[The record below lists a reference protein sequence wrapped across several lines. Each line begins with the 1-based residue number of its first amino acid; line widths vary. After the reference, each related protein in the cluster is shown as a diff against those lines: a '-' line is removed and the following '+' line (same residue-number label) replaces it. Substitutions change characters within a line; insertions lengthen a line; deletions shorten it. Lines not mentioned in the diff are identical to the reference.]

1 MENQIPQLSLETL
14 IRLSTHER
22 RTVLEY
28 PKVERTEATGEEAT
42 TGHRRGICL
51 NLFMTMPQDQAR
63 KVMNRLLAEAEEP
76 DDEPSMCLVKRS
88 GSEIVEPE

>member
-1 MENQIPQLSLETL
+1 MEPQIPQLSLETL
-14 IRLSTHER
+14 IRLSTHKR

-28 PKVERTEATGEEAT
+28 PKVGRTEATGEQAT

-63 KVMNRLLAEAEEP
+63 KVMARLLDEADES
-76 DDEPSMCLVKRS
+76 DDEPSMRLVEKPRPDDC
-88 GSEIVEPE
+88 GV